1 MSSTNTKLSIK
12 EKIGYGLGDTAS
24 HFVWDMVGFWILIFY
39 TDTFG
44 ISAAAAGTIMLI
56 ARIWD
61 MVTDP
66 LMGII
71 SDRTNSRWG
80 KFRPF
85 ILWTAFPYAILA
97 VLTFTTPD
105 LNETGKVLWAAT
117 TYFLL
122 MTAYTAINLP
132 YSSLMAV
139 MTSDTNERAGINT
152 YRFVSA
158 FTGQLIVTGFALSM
172 ALFFGQGDFTTKLIS
187 DNTKGGFA
195 EVVENDSIKYN
206 PNPGFVGIDTLEYLI
221 EDENQKSAKSL
232 VYVVVEP
239 NYKSATNTLLAVTSF
254 DSTAIKEK
262 AKISQMTPYP
272 DANEDV
278 HYIKQGETETYIN
291 VRAND
296 NTVDKAK
303 GYQYT
308 LMVLGFL
315 SVVFFMITFLSTKER
330 VHPPKTQEN
339 SIKEDLKNL
348 MKNRPWVI
356 LALVGIIS
364 FIMFALQNLSI
375 AYYFKYFIGTEENV
389 QLFNVV
395 SSIALIVALPVAK
408 PLAKR
413 FGNRKVFMASTIL
426 SGIFFALLYIP
437 GKGDYTLIYIF
448 NILAKMTYAPAVVLL
463 WTMLADTA
471 DYSEW
476 KTGRR
481 STGLTFSAATFAQ
494 KAGWGIGGALAGWL
508 LFLFKFEPN
517 IEQTATAIMGIK
529 LMVSVIP
536 GILYA
541 SCALLL
547 IFYTIDHKTN
557 LAMQKDLEERRANEE
572 SISENLEGNA

>member
-1 MSSTNTKLSIK
+1 MNKIATKLSVK
-12 EKIGYGLGDTAS
+12 EKLGYGLGDTAS

-44 ISAAAAGTIMLI
+44 ISPAAAGTIMLI

-71 SDRTNSRWG
+71 SDRTNTRWG

-85 ILWTAFPYAILA
+85 ILLTALPYAILA

-105 LNETGKVLWAAT
+105 LSQTGKIIWAAT

-139 MTSDTNERAGINT
+139 MTSDTNERASINT

-158 FTGQLIVTGFALSM
+158 FSGQLIVTGFALSM
-172 ALFFGQGDFTTKLIS
+172 ALFFGQGNFTTNLMSNNSI
-187 DNTKGGFA
+187 GGTA
-195 EVVENDSIKYN
+195 LVVGNDSIQYTVH
-206 PNPGFVGIDTLEYLI
+206 PDFIGVDTLEYSI
-221 EDENQKSAKSL
+221 EDEKSKTASSKIFI
-232 VYVVVEP
+232 VVEP
-239 NYKSATNTLLAVTSF
+239 KDEVSNDSLFALAQF
-254 DSTAIKEK
+254 DSTEIKAK
-262 AKISQMTPYP
+262 AKISQMIPYP
-272 DANEDV
+272 QANVDV
-278 HYIKQGETETYIN
+278 HYIKQGSEPTYID

-296 NTVDKAK
+296 NTVNKAK

-308 LMVLGFL
+308 LMVLGLL
-315 SVVFFMITFLSTKER
+315 SVVFFLITFFSTKER
-330 VHPPKTQEN
+330 VQPPKTQQN

-348 MKNRPWVI
+348 FNNRPWVI
-356 LALVGIIS
+356 LALVGIVS
-364 FIMFALQNLSI
+364 FVMFALQNLSI
-375 AYYFKYFIGTEENV
+375 AYYFKYYIGAEQNV
-389 QLFNVV
+389 QLFNIV

-413 FGNRKVFMASTIL
+413 FGNRNVFMASTIL
-426 SGIFFALLYIP
+426 SGIFFAMLFIP
-437 GKGDYTLIYIF
+437 GKGDYILIYTF

-471 DYSEW
+471 DYAEW

-481 STGLTFSAATFAQ
+481 STGLIFSAATFAQ

-508 LFLFKFEPN
+508 LLVFKFEPN
-517 IEQTATAIMGIK
+517 IVQTESAIRGIK

-541 SCALLL
+541 LCAVLLY
-547 IFYTIDHKTN
+547 FYSIDHKTSI
-557 LAMQKDLEERRANEE
+557 LMQKELEQRRAAE
-572 SISENLEGNA
+572 

>member
-1 MSSTNTKLSIK
+1 MNKLATKISVK
-12 EKIGYGLGDTAS
+12 EKLGYGLGDTAS

-44 ISAAAAGTIMLI
+44 ISPAAAGTIMLI
-56 ARIWD
+56 ARVWD

-71 SDRTNSRWG
+71 SDRTNTRWG

-85 ILWTAFPYAILA
+85 ILLTAIPYAILA
-97 VLTFTTPD
+97 VLTFTTPE
-105 LNETGKVLWAAT
+105 LSQTGKVIWAAA

-139 MTSDTNERAGINT
+139 MTADTNERAGINT

-158 FTGQLIVTGFALSM
+158 FSGQLIVTGFALSM
-172 ALFFGQGDFTTKLIS
+172 ALFFGKGDFTTKILS
-187 DNTKGGFA
+187 QNTAGGTA
-195 EVVENDSIKYN
+195 IVVANDSIQYTVR
-206 PNPGFVGIDTLEYLI
+206 PDFVGIDTLEYTI
-221 EDENQKSAKSL
+221 EDGDSKIATSKVYIVVQPNDTLSNDSL
-232 VYVVVEP
+232 Q
-239 NYKSATNTLLAVTSF
+239 TLAVF
-254 DSTAIKEK
+254 DSTEIKEK
-262 AKISQMTPYP
+262 AKISQLIPYP
-272 DANEDV
+272 QANEDV
-278 HYIKQGETETYIN
+278 HYVNNGSKTTYVN
-291 VRAND
+291 VQAND

-308 LMVLGFL
+308 LMVLGLL
-315 SVVFFMITFLSTKER
+315 SVIFFLITFFTTKER
-330 VHPPKTQEN
+330 IQPPKTQDN

-348 MKNRPWVI
+348 FTNRPWVI
-356 LALVGIIS
+356 LALVGIVS

-375 AYYFKYFIGTEENV
+375 AYYFKYYIGSEENV

-413 FGNRKVFMASTIL
+413 FGNRNVFMASTIL

-437 GKGDYTLIYIF
+437 AKGDYVLIYTF

-471 DYSEW
+471 DYAEW

-481 STGLTFSAATFAQ
+481 STGLVFSAATFAQ

-508 LFLFKFEPN
+508 LFVFKFEAN
-517 IEQTATAIMGIK
+517 IVQTESAINGIK

-536 GILYA
+536 GTLYA
-541 SCALLL
+541 LCAVLLF
-547 IFYTIDHKTN
+547 FYTIDHKTCDI
-557 LAMQKDLEERRANEE
+557 MQKELEARRAEE
-572 SISENLEGNA
+572 KNN